1 LVAIVPHWCGKTA
14 WPTNNKG
21 GHAIFSLVRGNLF
34 TRLLVLVAAATVPA
48 ILVLVYLQSGIQDDR
63 ARELT
68 ADARTEAQMVSSDM
82 LSIVEAARQITL
94 AIREFSSVAHLD
106 PACRVPLTTLDRVL
120 ASYDLIAVLDE
131 DGHVVCASVDE
142 FPTTAND
149 VLRQLNAT
157 ALASNRFETGI
168 YMPPG
173 PGTGPLLMF
182 SQPFIRAD
190 RKRGVINVGLSLKWL
205 NEHFEA
211 FERPADSVI
220 VVADRNGTILAQ
232 VPEGASRVG
241 TQLSPSALALIDAPH
256 AGDAVL
262 TGADGRERLVGYT
275 PVDVPPLGLFA
286 SVGLYLPPLTAELN
300 RNGLRAYGLIA
311 LGACLSFAIALL
323 VGQRFVRRPT
333 KALLQAAR
341 AWSRGDL
348 GARVPVTPS
357 DRSEFGRIAQA
368 FNAMAAALGRQR
380 DEREDL
386 NNILEAR
393 VTERTADLLRSRDR
407 LQVALGEQAKS
418 EASLRQAQKLQAVGQ
433 LAGGIAHDFNN
444 LLTAVI
450 AALDLL
456 RPRLPVDDAR
466 SSRLVDNALQAA
478 DRGGKLTAQLLAFSR
493 RQRLL
498 PVPTDLNNI
507 VLGMLGLLT
516 STLGR
521 EIRVETA
528 LTRGLWQALVDPHQ
542 VESAIL
548 NLALNARDAMPKG
561 GMLRISTANITL
573 PEPNLATPLSAAL
586 GDFVVIRVSDTG
598 TGMPADVLAQVFEP
612 FFTTKQ
618 PGRGSG
624 LGLSQV
630 HGLAAQSG
638 GDVRVESEPGLG
650 TTVSLL
656 LPRADTSAEH
666 VVPTPGTPPGSQR
679 RLRALVADDDGDV
692 RRLTGEMLG
701 ELGHF
706 PTLVAD
712 GHAALAALRTG
723 QAFDLL
729 LADYS
734 MPGVNG
740 LALIEHALDL
750 QPGILCLLVSGHAD
764 VDVPRIAGGHPVL
777 LKPFTLAA
785 LARALAR
792 LTSPAAGEV
801 SENVAPH

>member
-1 LVAIVPHWCGKTA
+1 M
-14 WPTNNKG
+14 
-21 GHAIFSLVRGNLF
+21 
-34 TRLLVLVAAATVPA
+34 LVAAATVPA

-68 ADARTEAQMVSSDM
+68 GDAKTEAQLVNSDL
-82 LSIVEAARQITL
+82 LSIVEAARQISL
-94 AIREFSSVAHLD
+94 AIREYRSVANLD
-106 PACRVPLTTLDRVL
+106 PDCRVPLSTLDRILV
-120 ASYDLIAVLDE
+120 SYDLMAVLDE

-142 FPTTAND
+142 FPSTAND

-173 PGTGPLLMF
+173 PGTGPMLMF

-190 RKRGVINVGLSLKWL
+190 RKRGVVNVGLSLKWL
-205 NEHFEA
+205 NEHLEA

-220 VVADRNGTILAQ
+220 AIADRNGTILAQ
-232 VPEGASRVG
+232 VPEGAKLVG
-241 TQLSPSALALIDAPH
+241 TQLPSSALALIDAPH
-256 AGDAVL
+256 AGNAVL
-262 TGADGRERLVGYT
+262 TGTDGRERLVGYT

-286 SVGLYLPPLTAELN
+286 SVGLYLPPLAAEMK
-300 RNGLRAYGLIA
+300 RTGTRAYGLIA

-341 AWSRGDL
+341 AWSHGDL
-348 GARVPVTPS
+348 GARVPVTTS

-368 FNAMAAALGRQR
+368 FNAMAAALARQR

-456 RPRLPVDDAR
+456 RPRLPADDAR
-466 SSRLVDNALQAA
+466 SIRLVDNALQAA

-521 EIRVETA
+521 DIRVETA

-618 PGRGSG
+618 PGHGSG

-656 LPRADTSAEH
+656 LPRASAPADQAAE
-666 VVPTPGTPPGSQR
+666 TPVARQDSPR
-679 RLRALVADDDGDV
+679 RLLVLVADDDDDV

-706 PTLVAD
+706 ATLVAD
-712 GHAALAALRTG
+712 GHAALAALRAG

-740 LALIEHALDL
+740 LALIERALEL
-750 QPGILCLLVSGHAD
+750 QPGIVCMLVSGHAD

-777 LKPFTLAA
+777 LKPFTLPL
-785 LARALAR
+785 LARALG
-792 LTSPAAGEV
+792 LLSMPITIDV
-801 SENVAPH
+801 SESVAPD

>member
-1 LVAIVPHWCGKTA
+1 M
-14 WPTNNKG
+14 
-21 GHAIFSLVRGNLF
+21 FSFFRGNLF
-34 TRLLVLVAAATVPA
+34 TRLLVLVAAATAPA

-63 ARELT
+63 VHELT
-68 ADARTEAQMVSSDM
+68 ADARTEAQLVNSDL

-94 AIREFSSVAHLD
+94 AIREYPSVASLD
-106 PACRVPLTTLDRVL
+106 PACRVPLSTLDRIL
-120 ASYDLIAVLDE
+120 ASYDVMAVLDE
-131 DGHVVCASVDE
+131 DGHVVCSSVDE

-173 PGTGPLLMF
+173 PGTGPMLMF
-182 SQPFIRAD
+182 SQPFIRDD
-190 RKRGVINVGLSLKWL
+190 RTRAVINVGLSLKWL
-205 NEHFEA
+205 NEHLEA

-220 VVADRNGTILAQ
+220 AVADRNGTILAQ
-232 VPEGASRVG
+232 VPDGAALVG
-241 TQLSPSALALIDAPH
+241 THLPPGALALIDAPH
-256 AGDAVL
+256 AGNAVL
-262 TGADGRERLVGYT
+262 TGTDGLERLVGYT
-275 PVDVPPLGLFA
+275 PVDVPPLGLFS
-286 SVGLYLPPLTAELN
+286 SVGLYLPPLAAELN
-300 RNGLRAYGLIA
+300 RTGLRAYGLIA

-341 AWSRGDL
+341 AWSHGDL
-348 GARVPVTPS
+348 GARVPVTTS

-368 FNAMAAALGRQR
+368 FNAMAAALARQR

-386 NNILEAR
+386 NTILEAR

-466 SSRLVDNALQAA
+466 STRLVDNALQAA

-521 EIRVETA
+521 DIRVETA
-528 LTRGLWQALVDPHQ
+528 LTRGLWLALVDPHQ

-573 PEPNLATPLSAAL
+573 PEPMRPPAMVPTEAGGNLAVPPSAAL

-598 TGMPADVLAQVFEP
+598 TGMPADVLAHVFEP

-638 GDVRVESEPGLG
+638 GDVRVESESGLG

-656 LPRADTSAEH
+656 LPRANTPAELA
-666 VVPTPGTPPGSQR
+666 VPTPGTPPGSQR
-679 RLRALVADDDGDV
+679 RLRVLVADDDDDV

-706 PTLVAD
+706 ATLVAD
-712 GHAALAALRTG
+712 GHAALAALRAG

-764 VDVPRIAGGHPVL
+764 VDMPRIAGGHPVL
-777 LKPFTLAA
+777 LKPFTLAV
-785 LARALAR
+785 LARALGH
-792 LTSPAAGEV
+792 LITSAAIDV
-801 SENVAPH
+801 STNIAPH

>member
-1 LVAIVPHWCGKTA
+1 MNSP
-14 WPTNNKG
+14 P
-21 GHAIFSLVRGNLF
+21 
-34 TRLLVLVAAATVPA
+34 P
-48 ILVLVYLQSGIQDDR
+48 
-63 ARELT
+63 
-68 ADARTEAQMVSSDM
+68 
-82 LSIVEAARQITL
+82 
-94 AIREFSSVAHLD
+94 
-106 PACRVPLTTLDRVL
+106 P
-120 ASYDLIAVLDE
+120 
-131 DGHVVCASVDE
+131 
-142 FPTTAND
+142 
-149 VLRQLNAT
+149 T

-173 PGTGPLLMF
+173 HGVGPILMF

-190 RKRGVINVGLSLKWL
+190 RKRAVINVGLSLKWL

-232 VPEGASRVG
+232 VPDGAALVG
-241 TQLSPSALALIDAPH
+241 TRLPPSALALIDGQH
-256 AGDAVL
+256 AGNAVL
-262 TGADGRERLVGYT
+262 TGTDGRERLVGYT
-275 PVDVPPLGLFA
+275 PIDVPPLGLFA
-286 SVGLYLPPLTAELN
+286 AVGLYLPPLAAELN
-300 RNGLRAYGLIA
+300 RTGLRAYGLIA
-311 LGACLSFAIALL
+311 LGACLSFTIALL

-348 GARVPVTPS
+348 DARVPVSPA

-368 FNAMAAALGRQR
+368 FNAMAAALARQR

-393 VTERTADLLRSRDR
+393 VAERTIDLLRSRDR
-407 LQVALGEQAKS
+407 LQVALGEHAKS

-466 SSRLVDNALQAA
+466 SARLVDNALQAA

-528 LTRGLWQALVDPHQ
+528 LTRGLWLALVDPHQ

-561 GMLRISTANITL
+561 GMLRISTANATL
-573 PEPNLATPLSAAL
+573 PEPMRPPAAVPPEAGGNLAVPPSAVL

-598 TGMPADVLAQVFEP
+598 TGMSADVLAHVFEP

-656 LPRADTSAEH
+656 LPRAAAPAA
-666 VVPTPGTPPGSQR
+666 PTAPAPGAPPGSQR
-679 RLRALVADDDGDV
+679 RLRVLVADDDDDV
-692 RRLTGEMLG
+692 RHLTGEMLG

-706 PTLVAD
+706 PNLVAD

-723 QAFDLL
+723 EAFDLL

-750 QPGILCLLVSGHAD
+750 RPGILCLLVSGHAD

-777 LKPFTLAA
+777 LKPFTLAV
-785 LARALAR
+785 LARALAH
-792 LTSPAAGEV
+792 LTTPAAIDV
-801 SENVAPH
+801 SAVMTPD

>member
-1 LVAIVPHWCGKTA
+1 MLI
-14 WPTNNKG
+14 NNDL
-21 GHAIFSLVRGNLF
+21 A
-34 TRLLVLVAAATVPA
+34 
-48 ILVLVYLQSGIQDDR
+48 
-63 ARELT
+63 
-68 ADARTEAQMVSSDM
+68 
-82 LSIVEAARQITL
+82 SIVEAARQMSL
-94 AIREFSSVAHLD
+94 ALREFSSVANFD
-106 PACRVPLTTLDRVL
+106 PDCRVPLTTLDRSL
-120 ASYDLIAVLDE
+120 DSYDLMAVLDE

-149 VLRQLNAT
+149 VLRQLNSA

-168 YMPPG
+168 YIPPG
-173 PGTGPLLMF
+173 PGTGPMLMF

-190 RKRGVINVGLSLKWL
+190 RKRGVINIGLSLKWL
-205 NEHFEA
+205 SDHFQA
-211 FERPADSVI
+211 FDRPPESVI
-220 VVADRNGTILAQ
+220 IIADRNGTILAQ
-232 VPEGASRVG
+232 VPEAPQRIG
-241 TQLSPSALALIDAPH
+241 TKLPANTLSLIDAPH
-256 AGDAVL
+256 VGNTEL
-262 TGADGRERLVGYT
+262 TGSDGRERLVGYS
-275 PVDVPPLGLFA
+275 PLSLPPTGLFSA
-286 SVGLYLPPLTAELN
+286 VGLYMPPLTADMN
-300 RNGLRAYGLIA
+300 RTSARAYGMIA
-311 LGACLSFAIALL
+311 VGALLSFAIALL

-341 AWSRGDL
+341 AWSQGDL
-348 GARVPVTPS
+348 GARVPVSPA

-368 FNAMAAALGRQR
+368 FNAMAQALARQR
-380 DEREDL
+380 DERDDL

-393 VTERTADLLRSRDR
+393 VAERTADLLRSRDR

-456 RPRLPVDDAR
+456 RPRLPKDDAR
-466 SSRLVDNALQAA
+466 ATRLVDNALQAA
-478 DRGGKLTAQLLAFSR
+478 DRGVKLTAQLLAFSR

-498 PVPTDLNNI
+498 PVPTDLNNV

-521 EIRVETA
+521 DVRVETA
-528 LTRGLWQALVDPHQ
+528 LTRGLWLALVDPHQ

-573 PEPNLATPLSAAL
+573 PESQRPHPAVQPEVGGNLAVTPSAAL

-618 PGRGSG
+618 PGHGSG

-656 LPRADTSAEH
+656 LPRACTQVDQAT
-666 VVPTPGTPPGSQR
+666 VTPGAPAPAQR
-679 RLRALVADDDGDV
+679 RLRVLVADDDDDV

-701 ELGHF
+701 ELGHIA
-706 PTLVAD
+706 TLVAD
-712 GHAALAALRTG
+712 GHAALASLRTG
-723 QAFDLL
+723 EEFDLL
-729 LADYS
+729 LADYA

-740 LALIEHALDL
+740 LTLIEHALDL
-750 QPGILCLLVSGHAD
+750 RPQILCLLVSGHAD

-777 LKPFTLAA
+777 LKPFTLAV
-785 LARALAR
+785 LARAIGL
-792 LTSPAAGEV
+792 LTV
-801 SENVAPH
+801 SVAKTVTETVAPD